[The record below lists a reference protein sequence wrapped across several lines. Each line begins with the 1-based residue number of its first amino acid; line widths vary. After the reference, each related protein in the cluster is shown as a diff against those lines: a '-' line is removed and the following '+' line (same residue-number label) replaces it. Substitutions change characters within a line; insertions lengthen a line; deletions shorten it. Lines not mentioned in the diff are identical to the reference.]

1 MTERWR
7 YDEVKKIEGVEIRK
21 FHASVFADVTVHSPF
36 NMAGSLGFRPLVTY
50 ISQNQIEMTAPVLQ
64 EKVGDQSWTVSF
76 VMPEGA
82 QLSDLPLPKNS
93 DVKLRQVPE
102 HFAAA
107 LSFSGAS
114 SWKTIEQKDLA
125 AVGASAQSAWSQVN
139 DATPRPP
146 RAAGVKVNDEGNG
159 GEALVNFLAEK
170 KLI

>member
-125 AVGASAQSAWSQVN
+125 AVGVAAQSAWSQVK

-146 RAAGVKVNDEGNG
+146 REAGLKVTDEGSG
-159 GEALVNFLAEK
+159 GEALVTFLAEK